1 MLVFGSTSFLPRAAA
16 PGLPAESAPAF
27 APVLPALP
35 AAPAFAAPKNS
46 SQ

>member
-16 PGLPAESAPAF
+16 PVLPAESAPA
-27 APVLPALP
+27 AVLPALP
-35 AAPAFAAPKNS
+35 CVPERAAPKNS